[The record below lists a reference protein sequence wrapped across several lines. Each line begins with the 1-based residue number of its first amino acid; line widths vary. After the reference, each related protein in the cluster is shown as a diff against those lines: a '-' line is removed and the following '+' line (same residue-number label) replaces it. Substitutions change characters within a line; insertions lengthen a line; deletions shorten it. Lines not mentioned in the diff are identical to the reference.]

1 MSEEQGLPHT
11 IRRVIR
17 GIHSISDDF
26 GRQFLL
32 KSYGRA
38 QRSLGTA
45 DPRLGGGSALPRE
58 STNYRFFSAH
68 KSFGSIADFLRQ
80 KRPVKHFTVWEKGLP
95 IDCSFNLQKGAPLV
109 TVFHGAAAESVRLP
123 FLSGAG
129 VTAELESSVLSISDP
144 SLYLDPA
151 LNLAWFAGSS
161 IQDDLPMTISQ
172 IIRKLAT
179 TSGAKKLIFLGGSGG
194 GFASLNMLG
203 YFPTA
208 TAIVMN
214 PQTDIDRYHRPSVNR
229 YIKFAWRNDTSL
241 YTEKCNR
248 SVFMSTDIASRAGG
262 RVFYLQNSND
272 IFHIK
277 NHLEPF
283 KKRHEGVEN
292 FRILVDAWKAGHTP
306 PPKELT
312 RQVLDSVV
320 SERNGEGVH
329 HLFRP
334 L

>member
-1 MSEEQGLPHT
+1 MSEKQGLPHT

-17 GIHSISDDF
+17 GVQSKSDHF
-26 GRQFLL
+26 GRTFLL
-32 KSYGRA
+32 QSYGRA
-38 QRSLGTA
+38 QKALGTA
-45 DPRLGGGSALPRE
+45 DPRLSGDAALLRE
-58 STNYRFFSAH
+58 STNYRFFTAH
-68 KSFGSIADFLRQ
+68 KSFGSISDFSRRR
-80 KRPVKHFTVWEKGLP
+80 RPVRHFTIWQNGLP
-95 IDCSFNLQKGAPLV
+95 IDCSFKLKKGAPLV
-109 TVFHGAAAESVRLP
+109 TVFHGAASENVHLP

-161 IQDDLPMTISQ
+161 FQDDLPVTISR
-172 IIRKLAT
+172 IIHKLAT
-179 TSGAKKLIFLGGSGG
+179 LSEASKLIFLGGSGG

-214 PQTDIDRYHRPSVNR
+214 PQTDIDRYHRPSVKR
-229 YIKFAWRNDTSL
+229 YIRLAWGNDASL
-241 YTEKCNR
+241 YAMKCNR
-248 SVFMSTDIASRAGG
+248 SVFKSTDISSKAGG
-262 RVFYLQNSND
+262 KVFYLQNSND

-277 NHLEPF
+277 NHLNPF
-283 KKRHEGVEN
+283 KNHYEGVKN
-292 FRILVDAWKAGHTP
+292 FKILVDTWKAGHTP

-312 RQVLDSVV
+312 RQVLDSAI
-320 SERNGEGVH
+320 SERDGDGVN
-329 HLFRP
+329 HLFKS